1 MQYKEKIT
9 RTRLEQLY
17 DENPTLEEFLPAIAT
32 IKKDYSLS
40 WKDIAVIC
48 NDYFALDYSESTYR
62 KRLSHNSSCVDSSD
76 VESSLDTESIELL
89 TKIGREKVKLHDE
102 NVQVRAYIRK
112 LAREETYKEIALDA
126 VNKMSAKKQ
135 LEYNPCYS
143 FDSQG
148 DKEGILELSD
158 WHFGI
163 DCKNAWNIYNEEVA
177 KRRIARLRDVVID
190 KALKDN
196 ITKLHVLNLGDMI
209 AGRIHLTIML
219 ESRYDVITQIME
231 VSELL
236 CEFLNDLSRHFPI
249 EYYSCTDNHSRL
261 EPKKD
266 AAMESESLARIT
278 DWYIKSRLPQINVH
292 ENKFGEDI
300 ITFKCKGF
308 NVLGIHGN
316 LDKPDQVI
324 DSISRMTE
332 DHYDL
337 ICMVHRHHFSCDEK
351 NRTVVV
357 ANSSLMGTDT
367 YAKNLRLSANP
378 SQNLIIVSD
387 NNVTDAIYRILL

>member
-1 MQYKEKIT
+1 MQHTEKIT
-9 RTRLEQLY
+9 ETKLEQLY
-17 DENPTLEEFLPAIAT
+17 ADNPTLDTFLPVLVN
-32 IKKDYSLS
+32 IKKDYNLS
-40 WKDIAVIC
+40 WNDIAIIC
-48 NDYFALDYSESTYR
+48 NDYFGLDYSESTYR
-62 KRLSHNSSCVDSSD
+62 KRLAHRYNNCTDD
-76 VESSLDTESIELL
+76 ADATLDTTSIELL

-112 LAREETYKEIALDA
+112 IAREETYKEIALEA
-126 VNKMSAKKQ
+126 VEKMSAKKQ
-135 LEYNPCYS
+135 LTYS
-143 FDSQG
+143 PIIKYEVQEN
-148 DKEGILELSD
+148 EGILCLSD
-158 WHFGI
+158 WHLGI
-163 DCKNAWNIYNEEVA
+163 ECENAWNSYNEEVA
-177 KRRIARLRDVVID
+177 KERIAKLRDEVIY
-190 KALKDN
+190 KATRDRIN
-196 ITKLHVLNLGDMI
+196 TLHVLNLGDMI
-209 AGRIHLTIML
+209 AGRIHLTIRL
-219 ESRYDVITQIME
+219 ESRYDVITQIMK

-236 CEFLNDLSRHFPI
+236 CELLNDLSNHFTV

-266 AAMESESLARIT
+266 CALDTESLARIT
-278 DWYIKSRLPQINVH
+278 DWYIKSRLPQIKVN

-300 ITFKCKGF
+300 ITFNCNGF
-308 NVLGIHGN
+308 NILGIHGN

-337 ICMVHRHHFSCDEK
+337 ICMAHRHHFSCDEK

-378 SQNLIIVSD
+378 SQNLIIVSPD
-387 NNVTDAIYRILL
+387 NVTDAIYRILL